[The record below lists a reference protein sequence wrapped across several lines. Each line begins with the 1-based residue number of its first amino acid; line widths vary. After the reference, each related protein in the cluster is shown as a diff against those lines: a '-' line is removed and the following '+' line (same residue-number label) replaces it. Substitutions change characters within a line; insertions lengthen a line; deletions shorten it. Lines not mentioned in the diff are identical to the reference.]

1 MSSAPEDRTAR
12 ARIRD
17 AAIEIFGREG
27 FERARVREV
36 AAAAGV
42 SPGLVL
48 HHFGSKEGLRHAC
61 DEHVT
66 NELFARNDR
75 LRGTEVAAEIQSW
88 LADFENFRPQLTY
101 IARMLSEDSKAGGE
115 LFAEL
120 VRGTR
125 IMIDQQVAAGI
136 MRDIEDRDILAAYLA
151 AWGAASL
158 VLQRHLATALGVP
171 EMTGEVHR
179 RSTLPLMEVLTHG
192 IYADDSLL
200 QAAKEALA

>member
-1 MSSAPEDRTAR
+1 AR

-101 IARMLSEDSKAGGE
+101 IARMLSE
-115 LFAEL
+115 
-120 VRGTR
+120 
-125 IMIDQQVAAGI
+125 
-136 MRDIEDRDILAAYLA
+136 
-151 AWGAASL
+151 
-158 VLQRHLATALGVP
+158 
-171 EMTGEVHR
+171 
-179 RSTLPLMEVLTHG
+179 
-192 IYADDSLL
+192 
-200 QAAKEALA
+200 